1 MMSLSLLY
9 HDVVPAR
16 MFGSSGFSSPE
27 ADIYKLDEVEFRRH
41 LEAIHRRGVRAS
53 HRLFTFDDGGRSA
66 LEPTTTLLE
75 EFGWTGY
82 FFITTDFIGTPGFL
96 TPEEIRTLRYRGH
109 VIGSHS
115 CSHPARMAHC
125 SREQLLHEWDDS
137 RKLLSKILGEAVDSG
152 SVPGGYY
159 ARPVAEAA
167 AECGIRLLFTSEP
180 TTRVR
185 IVNGTEVVGR
195 YSIQQGVAA
204 ETAAS
209 IACGDVVPRLKQAAY
224 WNAKKAAK
232 MIGGRHWLRL
242 RKYVI
247 AQRAR

>member
-1 MMSLSLLY
+1 MLIFETLK
-9 HDVVPAR
+9 A
-16 MFGSSGFSSPE
+16 
-27 ADIYKLDEVEFRRH
+27 AD
-41 LEAIHRRGVRAS
+41 AAS
-53 HRLFTFDDGGRSA
+53 HQHTKSVAIDLLQMAAIPGVETLQLDFLDPSAPDKLKALMGGPAHVVLSDMA
-66 LEPTTTLLE
+66 ANA
-75 EFGWTGY
+75 TGHRK
-82 FFITTDFIGTPGFL
+82 TDH
-96 TPEEIRTLRYRGH
+96 LRIMG
-109 VIGSHS
+109 
-115 CSHPARMAHC
+115 
-125 SREQLLHEWDDS
+125 L
-137 RKLLSKILGEAVDSG
+137 
-152 SVPGGYY
+152 
-159 ARPVAEAA
+159 AEAA